1 MIENFDQNEIIFILT
16 VMTTSAVIVGFMAGL
31 FGIGGGLI
39 MVPVLFYVFSL
50 VGIER
55 TFVMHLAVGT
65 SFSIIIPNS
74 IISTITHMKF
84 KAVDFSIV
92 KTFGTF
98 VAIGVVL
105 GTIFAVSLKTSSL
118 ILFFSIMTMLFAIYF
133 LMEKEKINPIP
144 RDINLIYRVICGF
157 LSGFLSA
164 PMGIG
169 GGVFNTPIFKMFGY
183 PINIAIGSSAAIGF
197 LIALIGAVG
206 FAVSGTYFNIVKTF
220 GAFVVIGVVLGT
232 IFAVSLKTSS
242 LVLFFSI
249 ITMFFAIYFL
259 TAKEK
264 INPIQR
270 EINLIYR
277 VIFGFLSGFL
287 SAPMGIAGG
296 VINTPIL
303 KIFGYQVKVAIGSSA
318 AVGFL
323 IALIGAIGF
332 AVSGSYLNVNVPLS
346 LGFVN
351 IPAFLIFAP
360 ITMFMAKIGAKTVHK
375 FDKKLIGKLFG
386 VYLFIISCKL
396 FYEYFS
402 F

>member
-1 MIENFDQNEIIFILT
+1 MIENLDQNQIIFIVT
-16 VMTTSAVIVGFMAGL
+16 AMTSSAVATGFMAGF

-39 MVPVLFYVFSL
+39 MVPILFYIFSFA
-50 VGIER
+50 GIEQ
-55 TFVMHLAVGT
+55 TFIMHLAIGT
-65 SFSIIIPNS
+65 SFSIIIPTS
-74 IISTITHMKF
+74 IISTMTHMKF
-84 KAVDFSIV
+84 KAVDFS
-92 KTFGTF
+92 
-98 VAIGVVL
+98 
-105 GTIFAVSLKTSSL
+105 
-118 ILFFSIMTMLFAIYF
+118 
-133 LMEKEKINPIP
+133 
-144 RDINLIYRVICGF
+144 
-157 LSGFLSA
+157 
-164 PMGIG
+164 
-169 GGVFNTPIFKMFGY
+169 
-183 PINIAIGSSAAIGF
+183 
-197 LIALIGAVG
+197 
-206 FAVSGTYFNIVKTF
+206 IVKTF

-249 ITMFFAIYFL
+249 MAMFFAIYFL

-375 FDKKLIGKLFG
+375 FDKRLIGKLFG

>member
-1 MIENFDQNEIIFILT
+1 MIENLDQNQIIFIVT
-16 VMTTSAVIVGFMAGL
+16 VMAASAVVVGFMAGF

-39 MVPVLFYVFSL
+39 MVPILFYIFSF
-50 VGIER
+50 VGIEQA
-55 TFVMHLAVGT
+55 FIMHLAIGT
-65 SFSIIIPNS
+65 SFSIIIPTS
-74 IISTITHMKF
+74 IISTMTHMKF

-92 KTFGTF
+92 KTFGVF

-118 ILFFSIMTMLFAIYF
+118 VLFFSIMTMFFAIYF
-133 LMEKEKINPIP
+133 LMAKEKINPTP

-164 PMGIG
+164 PMGI
-169 GGVFNTPIFKMFGY
+169 
-183 PINIAIGSSAAIGF
+183 
-197 LIALIGAVG
+197 
-206 FAVSGTYFNIVKTF
+206 
-220 GAFVVIGVVLGT
+220 
-232 IFAVSLKTSS
+232 
-242 LVLFFSI
+242 
-249 ITMFFAIYFL
+249 
-259 TAKEK
+259 
-264 INPIQR
+264 
-270 EINLIYR
+270 
-277 VIFGFLSGFL
+277 
-287 SAPMGIAGG
+287 AGG

-303 KIFGYQVKVAIGSSA
+303 KMFGYQIKVAIGSSA

-332 AVSGSYLNVNVPLS
+332 AVSGSYLNINVPLS

-351 IPAFLIFAP
+351 IPAFLIFVP

-375 FDKKLIGKLFG
+375 FDKKLIGKLLG
-386 VYLFIISCKL
+386 IYLFIISCKL